1 MKENQ
6 QIEWKSSWRD
16 DCLRWICGFA
26 NAEVG
31 KLVIG
36 RDDRG
41 VAVGVSNAS
50 KLLEDLPNK
59 IRDVLGI
66 MADVRLVK
74 EAGKE
79 LIEIRVEPYPSP
91 ISYKGEYHYRSGS
104 TKQELKGA
112 ALERFL
118 LKKRGRHWDD
128 APEPSFTTRSVSTAA
143 LRLFRQ
149 RATESGRMDRKV
161 LRDSREVVLGNLELT
176 ERHGLKRAACLLF
189 SDRPEQYVSGSW
201 IKIGFFVTD
210 DDLRY
215 QDEVHGS
222 LFEQVEK
229 TIDLLQTKYL
239 KAYISYE
246 GLQRRETFLFP
257 DAALR
262 EALLNAVVHKD
273 YSSGI
278 PIQISV
284 YDDRIVFWNAGSL
297 PESWTLQRLL
307 GKHPSCPFNPLLA
320 NAFFR
325 AGYIES
331 WGRGIEKM
339 HRECREHGIEPPV
352 YDFGM
357 AGLLLT
363 FRADPAHL
371 EAAAVEQAKGTTQ
384 ETAQEIRETA
394 QETTQEKELAVRAPV
409 ETLVKTPVQTIAT
422 PVQTVKTPVE
432 TVATPVETPVK
443 GVQAVT
449 PQVTPQVERLLAVLQ
464 GAMGRED
471 LQAAL
476 NLKDRKSFRKV
487 YLQPALE
494 AELVCMTI
502 PEKPHNS
509 RQRYLLTPAG
519 EAHRAARQQE
529 DDPS

>member
-6 QIEWKSSWRD
+6 QIEWKTAWRD

-26 NAEVG
+26 NAEGG

-36 RDDRG
+36 RDDQG
-41 VAVGVSNAS
+41 VAVGVSNAR

-79 LIEIRVEPYPSP
+79 LVEIRVEPYPSP

-128 APEPSFTTRSVSTAA
+128 APEPSFTTRSLSTAA
-143 LRLFRQ
+143 LRLFKQ
-149 RATESGRMDRKV
+149 RATESGRMDRTV

-229 TIDLLQTKYL
+229 TIDLLHTKYL

-297 PESWTLQRLL
+297 PESWTLQKLL

-363 FRADPAHL
+363 FRANPAHL
-371 EAAAVEQAKGTTQ
+371 EAATLEESRGTTPITTLITTPI
-384 ETAQEIRETA
+384 TAQENQGTAQETRETA
-394 QETTQEKELAVRAPV
+394 QETR
-409 ETLVKTPVQTIAT
+409 ETAQ
-422 PVQTVKTPVE
+422 E
-432 TVATPVETPVK
+432 TVQKRVLALLRAQPSLTRRDLASRLGLSDSGIKYHLEKLKAAKVIRRMGATKSGYWE
-443 GVQAVT
+443 
-449 PQVTPQVERLLAVLQ
+449 VL
-464 GAMGRED
+464 
-471 LQAAL
+471 
-476 NLKDRKSFRKV
+476 K
-487 YLQPALE
+487 
-494 AELVCMTI
+494 
-502 PEKPHNS
+502 
-509 RQRYLLTPAG
+509 
-519 EAHRAARQQE
+519 
-529 DDPS
+529 